1 MINDFARD
9 PILLD
14 RVRSAFSQKKV
25 PHAFLLLGP
34 ESDRAAQL
42 LAQALLCEKRSF
54 PPCGQCAGCRKV
66 EKGIH
71 PDLTVICEK
80 SITVEQIRSLRT
92 ESFVLPNDADRKVT
106 ILSHATRMR
115 PEAQNA
121 FLKLLEQPPQGVYF
135 LLTDEHTYG
144 LIDTVLSRVVQLV
157 LPPQAQERRSDSVC
171 GPLWDAIDRKS
182 EPEILAALEKG
193 FGADRD
199 KAVAFLSAFLG
210 SLNRRA
216 LAANGLDADL
226 ALDRIARET
235 MRTLENGGNLNL
247 TAAWMTIR
255 MMEVIA

>member
-1 MINDFARD
+1 M
-9 PILLD
+9 
-14 RVRSAFSQKKV
+14 
-25 PHAFLLLGP
+25 
-34 ESDRAAQL
+34 
-42 LAQALLCEKRSF
+42 
-54 PPCGQCAGCRKV
+54 
-66 EKGIH
+66 
-71 PDLTVICEK
+71 
-80 SITVEQIRSLRT
+80 
-92 ESFVLPNDADRKVT
+92 
-106 ILSHATRMR
+106 
-115 PEAQNA
+115 
-121 FLKLLEQPPQGVYF
+121 
-135 LLTDEHTYG
+135 
-144 LIDTVLSRVVQLV
+144 
-157 LPPQAQERRSDSVC
+157 C